1 MKASE
6 HIHTDDK
13 WNNVLAALGDLEQSG
28 LSEKVA
34 SSLEAIYRAL
44 TTGWT
49 LMLGYSSGKDSETV
63 LHLFLMAL
71 MRVMRTGKIT
81 SRHHFILHTNTLIEN
96 PEIHALARKKLNALQ
111 EFIDRHGLP
120 LTIVI
125 AEPAITSSWTGRIL
139 TGRGL
144 PTFTNSSA
152 RQCTHEL
159 KINAA
164 HRAKA
169 TFMEGK
175 RLKGR
180 ICLLL
185 GSRDAESTT
194 RARNIAKKQG
204 SSSNVIKTR
213 EGGELYAIKNW
224 RAEDVWEFLLSCGN
238 RVDYPLPSY
247 LPDNT
252 ETAEMYRS
260 ATGECV
266 WTTHDK
272 KQSDACGARFG
283 CWACQA
289 VGLDKSM
296 QTMLSSDPERY
307 GYMEYLS
314 RIQRFLAKR
323 RYAWEDRHPVGRTIY
338 GTGYIKIQPD
348 VYSPLFLERLL
359 HICCSVD
366 FVEQLRADVVKD
378 ELLSGNLED
387 TEYNR
392 RMSEPQF
399 RIVSE
404 SALIHI
410 DFLWAFHHFNAKPF
424 RALEIFHQVWTHHQ
438 LDLLND
444 ELGMTPVARTPIPA
458 PIWVKVG
465 KRWDNGSGIDGL
477 SDPLAEMVYFDGSD
491 DPRAAR
497 QIMTPEGAK
506 RVVSYCEDDELTVDQ
521 EAAEFI
527 VWCDYPVLRDRAAT
541 QLLKP
546 GGAAQYYLR
555 FGVVQIAA
563 GKAAMYDR
571 MMQRGQRLYELGLSG
586 KQTMDEIAR
595 RRDLRVISDDK
606 FRMKTRKTIQARMT
620 QMRFWCALYL
630 ILSQYQD
637 TRGDFR
643 PILVTSAA

>member
-1 MKASE
+1 MKTSE
-6 HIHTDDK
+6 NIITDDK
-13 WNNVLAALGDLEQSG
+13 WNNVLTALGDLDQS

-49 LMLGYSSGKDSETV
+49 LMLGYSSGKDSETL

-71 MRVMRTGKIT
+71 MRVMRAGKIT

-96 PEIHALARKKLNALQ
+96 PEVHALACKKLDTLQ
-111 EFIDRHGLP
+111 RFIEQHGLP

-125 AEPAITSSWTGRIL
+125 AEPGITSSWTGRIL

-144 PTFTNSSA
+144 PTFTNGSA

-164 HRAKA
+164 RRAKA
-169 TFMEGK
+169 AFMEGK
-175 RLKGR
+175 HLKGR

-185 GSRDAESTT
+185 GSRDAESST

-204 SSSNVIKTR
+204 SASQVNKTR
-213 EGGELYAIKNW
+213 EGGELYAIKHW
-224 RAEDVWEFLLSCGN
+224 RADDVWEFLLSCGQKPGC
-238 RVDYPLPSY
+238 PLPSY

-266 WTTHDK
+266 WANPDK

-359 HICCSVD
+359 HVCCSVD

-378 ELLSGNLED
+378 KLLQGELED

-392 RMSEPQF
+392 RMAEPQF

-424 RALEIFHQVWTHHQ
+424 RALEIFHQVWTHHK

-444 ELGMTPVARTPIPA
+444 EVDMEHVARTPIPA

-465 KRWDNGSGIDGL
+465 KRWGNGSGIDGL
-477 SDPLAEMVYFDGSD
+477 SDPLAEMVYFDGCD

-497 QIMTPEGAK
+497 HIMTSDGAK
-506 RVVSYCEDDELTVDQ
+506 RVVRFCEDDELTVDQ

-541 QLLKP
+541 RLLKP

-555 FGVVQIAA
+555 FGAIQIAA

-571 MMQRGQRLYELGLSG
+571 MMQRGQTFFQLGLAG
-586 KQTMDEIAR
+586 QQTMQAIAGR
-595 RRDLRVISDDK
+595 KDLRVLSDAK
-606 FRMKTRKTIQARMT
+606 FRTLTTKTVQARIV
-620 QMRFWCALYL
+620 QMRFWCALFL
-630 ILSQYQD
+630 ILSPYRD
-637 TRGDFR
+637 SNGTFR
-643 PILVTSAA
+643 PILVTTVAA